1 MEPLVSIVVPAYN
14 VGQYLNKCIDSLRA
28 QTYGNIEVVLVDDGS
43 TDSCAD
49 ICDAAAASDHRFK
62 VIHKANGGPSEA
74 RNRALDIITGSYL
87 TFVDGDDFV
96 ADNHIET
103 LLGILLKED
112 ADIAICDLIGFSRN
126 ENDEDILPE
135 HGFTGKYELLSSDE
149 ALSKMLRQDGFDTE
163 AWGKMY
169 RAGIFEDIRF
179 PEGML
184 NEDLAVIYK
193 CFLKAEKIA
202 LCEDKLHY
210 YRQRPDSIMG
220 TKTDIQR
227 YRDSC
232 RIIED
237 LVSDIYEK
245 RPELAA
251 AVNSRAMSVY
261 SQSFAGAVLCGDE
274 ELAGKCWKKMEQ
286 FRFKV
291 MIDGAARPKARAA
304 AFLSLFGKAAF
315 IRVYDRFVR

>member
-1 MEPLVSIVVPAYN
+1 MDPLVSIVVPAFN
-14 VGQYLNKCIDSLRA
+14 VGQYLDKCIDSLRS

-43 TDSCAD
+43 TDNCAE
-49 ICDAAAASDHRFK
+49 ICDDAAALDSRFK

-74 RNRALDIITGSYL
+74 RNRALDIITGSFV

-96 ADNHIET
+96 ADNHVAT
-103 LLGILLKED
+103 LLRILLKED
-112 ADIAICDLIGFSRN
+112 ADIAVCDLIGFSRN
-126 ENDEDILPE
+126 ENGEDILPE
-135 HGFTGKYELLSSDE
+135 HSFTGKYELFSSDE

-169 RAGIFEDIRF
+169 RSVIFEDIRF

-193 CFLKAEKIA
+193 CFLKAGKIA
-202 LCEDKLHY
+202 FCEDKLHY

-220 TKTDIQR
+220 TKTDIKR
-227 YRDSC
+227 YRDSYD
-232 RIIED
+232 IIGN
-237 LVSDIYEK
+237 LVSEIYEK
-245 RPELAA
+245 RPELSA

-261 SQSFAGAVLCGDE
+261 SQSFAGAVLCGDD
-274 ELAGKCWKKMEQ
+274 ELAAKCWERMTQ

-291 MIDGAARPKARAA
+291 MLDGVARPKARAA
-304 AFLSLFGKAAF
+304 AVLSFFGRNAF
-315 IRVYDRFVR
+315 IRAYNRFVR